1 MMQAFIILVVC
12 GLLLIGAEIFIPG
25 GVLGL
30 IGGLALLAA
39 VFVSFTFGAQF
50 GVLATL
56 MIIIL
61 LGVCI
66 IIWIKFFPN
75 TPVGRALT
83 LSGSTRAYKAT
94 SEEMPSL
101 LGKEGVA
108 TTTLRPAGIAEIE
121 QRRIDVVAD
130 GGWIEQNRPV
140 RVIEVSGNRVVV
152 EEIEEPAGDDSNE
165 DKA

>member
-1 MMQAFIILVVC
+1 
-12 GLLLIGAEIFIPG
+12 
-25 GVLGL
+25 
-30 IGGLALLAA
+30 
-39 VFVSFTFGAQF
+39 
-50 GVLATL
+50 
-56 MIIIL
+56 
-61 LGVCI
+61 
-66 IIWIKFFPN
+66 
-75 TPVGRALT
+75 
-83 LSGSTRAYKAT
+83 
-94 SEEMPSL
+94 MPSL